1 MSQWGIEP
9 RIYLE
14 LNVSAN
20 NYKPDVMKPSKPA
33 YTLTESLA
41 SNIFP
46 TIKITFSP
54 MGACFV
60 SHIYFKYKTRPQ

>member
-14 LNVSAN
+14 LNVSAS
-20 NYKPDVMKPSKPA
+20 NYKPDVMKPRKPA
-33 YTLTESLA
+33 LYSLA
-41 SNIFP
+41 SNTFP
-46 TIKITFSP
+46 TTKITFSP